1 MLSWYS
7 QGSLGFKFWF
17 ISTAITYAEGKYLCF
32 VTSWLGSLGNTVFS
46 EEREHRVFAL
56 MAVLWHASLKKT
68 LDSLRVM
75 IRLQSF
81 PYSVVPKF
89 AMRLAIPCFAH
100 ICPQLGKA
108 CFPWAIWNT
117 THSLKPHLNLISPE
131 AFSDSSLQQNLCSPT
146 TVYILALFLS
156 LSSLRCDPDQGSG
169 QSGGFVTYHL
179 CDLEKV
185 TYPLCTQ
192 FILL

>member
-1 MLSWYS
+1 
-7 QGSLGFKFWF
+7 
-17 ISTAITYAEGKYLCF
+17 
-32 VTSWLGSLGNTVFS
+32 
-46 EEREHRVFAL
+46 

-81 PYSVVPKF
+81 PYLPVPKF
-89 AMRLAIPCFAH
+89 AMRLAIPCLCSHLPSAWQGLL
-100 ICPQLGKA
+100 PL
-108 CFPWAIWNT
+108 AIWNT
-117 THSLKPHLNLISPE
+117 PTHSLKPHLNLISPE
-131 AFSDSSLQQNLCSPT
+131 FFSDSSLQQNLCSST
-146 TVYILALFLS
+146 TVYILALFIS

-185 TYPLCTQ
+185 TYLLCTQ